1 MDMGMTFED
10 LDAWKQARELV
21 RGVYALARDEKL
33 GRDFGLRDQ
42 IQRAAV
48 SVMTNIAE
56 GFERTG
62 SQEKLHFYNIARAS
76 AGEVRSLL
84 YVVEDNFPHLARP
97 AADLRNSTIGVGKL
111 ISGLIAS
118 TQRRTAAKAAAIA
131 TLILVPISYFL
142 SSIF

>member
-1 MDMGMTFED
+1 MKFED
-10 LDAWKQARELV
+10 LDAWKEARGLV
-21 RGVYALARDEKL
+21 REVYALARDEKL
-33 GRDFGLRDQ
+33 VRDFGLRDQ

-48 SVMTNIAE
+48 SVMTNVAE

-62 SQEKLHFYNIARAS
+62 SAEKLHFYNIARAS

-84 YVVEDNFPHLARP
+84 YVVEDNFPHLLPP
-97 AADLRNSTIGVGKL
+97 AIQLRHSTIGTGKL

-118 TQRRTAAKAAAIA
+118 THRRNIGKATTAV
-131 TLILVPISYFL
+131 LLVGFPIYYLL

>member
-1 MDMGMTFED
+1 MGMIFED
-10 LDAWKQARELV
+10 LDAWKQARILV
-21 RGVYALARDEKL
+21 REVYVLCRDEKL

-42 IQRAAV
+42 IQRASV
-48 SVMTNIAE
+48 SVMTNVAE

-62 SQEKLHFYNIARAS
+62 TQEKLHFYNIARAS

-84 YVVEDNFPHLARP
+84 YVVEDNFPQIAHQSP
-97 AADLRNSTIGVGKL
+97 TLRNAAIGTGKL

-118 TQRRTAAKAAAIA
+118 TQRRTAAKAAGIA
-131 TLILVPISYFL
+131 TLILLPISYLL